1 MTVDGNSVPLMPAD
15 LRTSA
20 PPPERRPPGQGDG
33 PPLALSRSEPAPSA
47 ASTWRRTVLRPSCTS
62 SAILRGT
69 VATSRYNGSIPASQS
84 WGAALP
90 GGPWF
95 LAGDKQGIDPRRS
108 TCLDE
113 GYWRGYSDAQEYRN
127 SRSALRNDLL
137 SFVPGPG
144 DVIMVEESTLAET
157 TVFDI
162 GFTERPPWWESLIL
176 AIQNIPAMTGMFL
189 FPGLIGA
196 SFHLAPAV
204 IAGLYGATFVTC
216 GLVTFL
222 QGTFLLRLPIV
233 MGPWAATYVVIVAG
247 GHAFGLGAAY
257 GSFFVAALIWV
268 LLSLPIAGGALAGWL
283 ARVFRDPIVF
293 GGLIVIAMA
302 YLSTISLSNLVGTP
316 AQVGFGAANW
326 VGGAVCIVIIFL
338 ALLFGRGLLRRGAVV
353 LGIIGG
359 TLAYAIFKP
368 IPLSRLAASEWFY
381 VPHPFQFGF
390 SVQPLLVFFFFL
402 MLTAS
407 ASSTLSL
414 YHLVTRW
421 GNDDPSNTRMSAGIF
436 SSSVGAAIAAVLG
449 GLSTNAYPD
458 NIGILKSTRIG
469 SVFVTSL
476 AGLILLLLGFVL
488 KF

>member
-1 MTVDGNSVPLMPAD
+1 
-15 LRTSA
+15 
-20 PPPERRPPGQGDG
+20 
-33 PPLALSRSEPAPSA
+33 
-47 ASTWRRTVLRPSCTS
+47 
-62 SAILRGT
+62 
-69 VATSRYNGSIPASQS
+69 
-84 WGAALP
+84 
-90 GGPWF
+90 
-95 LAGDKQGIDPRRS
+95 
-108 TCLDE
+108 
-113 GYWRGYSDAQEYRN
+113 
-127 SRSALRNDLL
+127 
-137 SFVPGPG
+137 
-144 DVIMVEESTLAET
+144 MVEESTLAET

-268 LLSLPIAGGALAGWL
+268 LLSLPVAGGALAGWL

-302 YLSTISLSNLVGTP
+302 YLSTISLSNWVGTP

-414 YHLVTRW
+414 YHLVSRW

-488 KF
+488 KFDTLFIIIPSNVIAAAATVMFGIILASGIEMLRQVRWDTINSLVFGFSFLVSMGGLFVSPQTLKTYPTLVQTVISQPLLTGTFLIIVLHLLLNGGVRRLGQRAAATSVGQA